1 MPNPSKIHPKLAR
14 HLASERARAFGE
26 PQLRIIV
33 KYRSAD
39 ALADTVSGLGSAS
52 YAYRFLA
59 ARAYGATAAA
69 INALSER
76 DDVEM
81 VWFDEP
87 VHTMLDVS
95 VPLLEAP
102 MVWQAGITGK
112 GVKVAIVDTGID
124 PNHPDFANRI
134 AQMKD
139 FTGEGPG
146 DNNGHGTHVA
156 GIIGGSGAASN
167 GKYKGV
173 APDCL
178 FFTAKVLRGNGAG
191 STSDVMAGIEWAVQ
205 QGAQV
210 VNLSLGS
217 NGACDGSDALSTL
230 CDAAVSRGIV
240 MCIAAGN
247 AGPDALV

>member
-1 MPNPSKIHPKLAR
+1 MDS
-14 HLASERARAFGE
+14 
-26 PQLRIIV
+26 Q
-33 KYRSAD
+33 
-39 ALADTVSGLGSAS
+39 SAS
-52 YAYRFLA
+52 HAYRFLA

-102 MVWQAGITGK
+102 LVWQAGFTGK
-112 GVKVAIVDTGID
+112 GIKVAIVDTGID

-139 FTGEGPG
+139 FTGEGPN

-173 APDCL
+173 APDCM
-178 FFTAKVLRGNGAG
+178 FFTAKVLRGNGSG

-210 VNLSLGS
+210 INLSLGS
-217 NGACDGSDALSTL
+217 DGACDGSDAFRRCAMPL
-230 CDAAVSRGIV
+230 
-240 MCIAAGN
+240 
-247 AGPDALV
+247 